1 MSKYEP
7 LTNFLSSS
15 KRAVVEL
22 TFREI
27 ERIIDDRLP
36 ASAIKH
42 RAFWSNNGTG
52 HAHAQA
58 WLEAGYE
65 SESVDSDSGR
75 IVFRRNDGGAR
86 GSGGMTPAQRKKLGQ
101 ERFAAIYGSMKGTVQ
116 IPEGV
121 DIMEPIELEWDAMK
135 D

>member
-7 LTNFLSSS
+7 LTHFLSSS
-15 KRAVVEL
+15 KRTVVEL

-27 ERIIDDRLP
+27 ERIIDARLP
-36 ASAIKH
+36 ASAVKH
-42 RAFWSNNGTG
+42 RAFWSNNGAG

-65 SESVDSDSGR
+65 SENVDIDKGR
-75 IVFRRNDGGAR
+75 IVFRRAKEDSAAPSN
-86 GSGGMTPAQRKKLGQ
+86 MTPAQRKRLGQ
-101 ERFAAIYGSMKGTVQ
+101 ERFAAIYGSMKGTIH

-121 DIMEPIELEWDAMK
+121 DIMEPVELEWDAMK

>member
-7 LTNFLSSS
+7 LTNFLSGS
-15 KRAVVEL
+15 KRAMVEL

-27 ERIIDDRLP
+27 ERIIDARLP

-58 WLEAGYE
+58 WLDAGYE
-65 SESVDSDSGR
+65 SESVDIDRGR
-75 IVFRRNDGGAR
+75 IVFRRASGAR
-86 GSGGMTPAQRKKLGQ
+86 EGGDMTPAQRKKLGE
-101 ERFAAIYGSMKGTVQ
+101 ERMKALYGCLKGTVH
-116 IPEGV
+116 IPDGV
-121 DIMEPIELEWDAMK
+121 DIMEPVELEWDAMK